1 MLLVPWAVGW
11 GVARRWEAKELL
23 LLLAAVGVFTSHAHL
38 MAWRRLALAGRSR
51 TPEAVGSR
59 RLALVF
65 GALGGVAIL
74 PLLLRGPGLAPGADA
89 LMLLAIVGLALA
101 GGSLALVGR
110 RVDRALPGQ
119 VLAAIGLPLT
129 GPAAYAVARGT
140 LDRVALA
147 VWLLHAAFFLWA
159 VFYVKLELEARARRR
174 PLGSLAASLR
184 AGTVTLA
191 ITLATL
197 LLFAAAVAL
206 GPLSPLVLLAFVAPL
221 AQTLAGVARLGRPA
235 SLRRL
240 GFLLLAHSLLFGLL
254 VIALA

>member
-110 RVDRALPGQ
+110 RV
-119 VLAAIGLPLT
+119 LAAIGLPLT

-206 GPLSPLVLLAFVAPL
+206 GPLSPLVLLAFMAPL